1 MKSITR
7 SLLESLNES
16 ISGNTIKEYAMNY
29 LDGYIDNDVTDTEI
43 DMSVAFSFDFNEEP
57 DADFKAY
64 SDFMNLIAERTKV
77 VEVQKSSYGDTLV
90 CDFSSVFKPYNEQL
104 KEFFNMDNSEFSEDE
119 AYYEAVANLEA
130 LISGNAGDSTYRE
143 LIDILNSK
151 PMNEAS
157 NLESIIDEAARYL
170 FNEGDKD
177 YLPDYEEFNDY
188 TMDIS
193 KDLFDKAKE
202 RALEA
207 LTNLAEHQYYDHDGG
222 YGTVLELND
231 NHTIWE
237 LNNESKSYE
246 EWASIVNSKQA
257 QFKADT
263 GVDLL
268 LLGRMGRHA
277 CVEPTYDNCIN
288 FTYLQ
293 ETQEKLEQEAI
304 DEFNAEEMNESLSHN
319 SGRKYVSK
327 NVYVMN
333 YKGTYIVLYHG
344 HNEKEFD
351 NETDAF
357 SYAKKLAKEKNEKL
371 KESADLTAE
380 VTYHDEDGTRD
391 YTAGKLS
398 DGRYFLIGQQEQI
411 VVSDKDLPSLAK
423 KDMDDFSYDED
434 GDKEFIEALE
444 NGTTLD
450 KNSNLAKII
459 IKASRKYLNDGCYLL
474 SESTNIDVNNLTKE
488 QLWKL
493 RQEIVLGSLY
503 THDYDNSFGIDPSAV
518 CNFFDSFIE
527 DAQVDDYGRPNNR
540 EIKEYDN
547 AEDLYNYYRSCENP
561 FGEVEN
567 INESTEFDINEID
580 VNEPN
585 SMETIR
591 KYVSVPEVNKGSSIL
606 FDSFRDGYDEYD
618 LRVYP
623 GFADRDGVRA
633 ILEPYKLDKDGRY
646 IPTDDSLIELD
657 DFRLDMTDEEV
668 RSLVNNKLGLEE
680 KHINE
685 STELDINDIEIGDS
699 NNMETIRKYV
709 SAQEQHKGT
718 SIRFDTF
725 KAGPY
730 EYDLRIYV
738 GGLTTKDEVR
748 AALIP
753 YKLDEEGRVIRVDK
767 DTIKLDDFR
776 LDMTDEEVRSL
787 VSDKLGLKESLSE
800 IDNDQD
806 LDADQVQADVDY
818 WTDVD
823 EANTEDVTGMEPVGV
838 YSVSNSMAIYVYQIE
853 YDIEDRVLA
862 GDSSDETKARWRD
875 IIYGDGEAY
884 FWYGDI
890 KVPFNEVM
898 RTDI

>member
-77 VEVQKSSYGDTLV
+77 IEVQKSSYGDTLV

-104 KEFFNMDNSEFSEDE
+104 KEFFDMDNSEFGEDE

-170 FNEGDKD
+170 FDEGDKD

-207 LTNLAEHQYYDHDGG
+207 LTNLAEHQYYDSDGG

-237 LNNESKSYE
+237 LNNENKSYE

-304 DEFNAEEMNESLSHN
+304 DEFNAEEMNESLSPN

-411 VVSDKDLPSLAK
+411 IVSDKDLPSLAK
-423 KDMDDFSYDED
+423 KDMDDFRYDED

-450 KNSNLAKII
+450 KNSDLAKVII
-459 IKASRKYLNDGCYLL
+459 NASRKYLDDGCYLL

-540 EIKEYDN
+540 KTEEYDN

-567 INESTEFDINEID
+567 INESTEFDINDID
-580 VNEPN
+580 
-585 SMETIR
+585 
-591 KYVSVPEVNKGSSIL
+591 
-606 FDSFRDGYDEYD
+606 
-618 LRVYP
+618 
-623 GFADRDGVRA
+623 
-633 ILEPYKLDKDGRY
+633 
-646 IPTDDSLIELD
+646 
-657 DFRLDMTDEEV
+657 
-668 RSLVNNKLGLEE
+668 
-680 KHINE
+680 
-685 STELDINDIEIGDS
+685 IGDS

-730 EYDLRIYV
+730 EYDLRVYV

-767 DTIKLDDFR
+767 DIIELDDFR

-890 KVPFNEVM
+890 KVPFNELM

>member
-7 SLLESLNES
+7 NLLESLNES

-57 DADFKAY
+57 EADFKAY

-77 VEVQKSSYGDTLV
+77 VEAQKSSYGDTLV

-104 KEFFNMDNSEFSEDE
+104 KEFFDMDNSEFGEDE

-170 FNEGDKD
+170 FDEGDKD

-222 YGTVLELND
+222 HGTVLELND

-237 LNNESKSYE
+237 LNNENKSYE

-277 CVEPTYDNCIN
+277 CVEPTYDNCMN

-293 ETQEKLEQEAI
+293 ETQEKLEKEAI
-304 DEFNAEEMNESLSHN
+304 DEFNAEEMN
-319 SGRKYVSK
+319 
-327 NVYVMN
+327 
-333 YKGTYIVLYHG
+333 
-344 HNEKEFD
+344 
-351 NETDAF
+351 
-357 SYAKKLAKEKNEKL
+357 
-371 KESADLTAE
+371 ESADLTAE

-423 KDMDDFSYDED
+423 KDIDDFSYDED
-434 GDKEFIEALE
+434 GDKDFIEALE

-450 KNSNLAKII
+450 KNSDLAKVII
-459 IKASRKYLNDGCYLL
+459 NASRKYLDDGCYLL
-474 SESTNIDVNNLTKE
+474 SESANIDVNNLTKE

-518 CNFFDSFIE
+518 YNFFDSFIE
-527 DAQVDDYGRPNNR
+527 DSQVDDYGRPNNR
-540 EIKEYDN
+540 KTEEYDN

-567 INESTEFDINEID
+567 INESEDVKRDLAIEPGSDEETALDSLYDRKIKNYICSYCRKSIKNINDFDKKFYKDYGTE
-580 VNEPN
+580 
-585 SMETIR
+585 
-591 KYVSVPEVNKGSSIL
+591 YVCPYCG
-606 FDSFRDGYDEYD
+606 
-618 LRVYP
+618 
-623 GFADRDGVRA
+623 
-633 ILEPYKLDKDGRY
+633 EPYSFKDLKNIARY
-646 IPTDDSLIELD
+646 
-657 DFRLDMTDEEV
+657 EEV
-668 RSLVNNKLGLEE
+668 QD
-680 KHINE
+680 E
-685 STELDINDIEIGDS
+685 S
-699 NNMETIRKYV
+699 K
-709 SAQEQHKGT
+709 
-718 SIRFDTF
+718 
-725 KAGPY
+725 
-730 EYDLRIYV
+730 
-738 GGLTTKDEVR
+738 
-748 AALIP
+748 
-753 YKLDEEGRVIRVDK
+753 
-767 DTIKLDDFR
+767 
-776 LDMTDEEVRSL
+776 
-787 VSDKLGLKESLSE
+787 
-800 IDNDQD
+800 
-806 LDADQVQADVDY
+806 
-818 WTDVD
+818 
-823 EANTEDVTGMEPVGV
+823 
-838 YSVSNSMAIYVYQIE
+838 
-853 YDIEDRVLA
+853 
-862 GDSSDETKARWRD
+862 
-875 IIYGDGEAY
+875 
-884 FWYGDI
+884 
-890 KVPFNEVM
+890 
-898 RTDI
+898 

>member
-43 DMSVAFSFDFNEEP
+43 DMLVAFSFDFNEEH

-104 KEFFNMDNSEFSEDE
+104 KEFFDMDNSEFGEDE

-170 FNEGDKD
+170 FDEGDKD

-207 LTNLAEHQYYDHDGG
+207 LTNLAEHQYYDSDGG

-304 DEFNAEEMNESLSHN
+304 DEFNAEEMNESLSPN

-411 VVSDKDLPSLAK
+411 IVSDKDLPSLAK

-434 GDKEFIEALE
+434 GDKDFIEALE

-450 KNSNLAKII
+450 KNSDLAKVII
-459 IKASRKYLNDGCYLL
+459 NASRKYLDDGCYLL

-540 EIKEYDN
+540 KTEEYDN

-567 INESTEFDINEID
+567 INESTE
-580 VNEPN
+580 
-585 SMETIR
+585 
-591 KYVSVPEVNKGSSIL
+591 
-606 FDSFRDGYDEYD
+606 
-618 LRVYP
+618 
-623 GFADRDGVRA
+623 
-633 ILEPYKLDKDGRY
+633 
-646 IPTDDSLIELD
+646 
-657 DFRLDMTDEEV
+657 
-668 RSLVNNKLGLEE
+668 
-680 KHINE
+680 
-685 STELDINDIEIGDS
+685 LDINDNDIDES
-699 NNMETIRKYV
+699 NSMETIRKYV

-730 EYDLRIYV
+730 EYDLRVYV

-767 DTIKLDDFR
+767 DIIKLDDFR

-890 KVPFNEVM
+890 KVPFNELM

>member
-7 SLLESLNES
+7 NLLESLNES

-57 DADFKAY
+57 DADFKSY

-77 VEVQKSSYGDTLV
+77 AEVQKSSYGDTLV

-104 KEFFNMDNSEFSEDE
+104 KEFFDMDNSEFGEDE

-170 FNEGDKD
+170 FDEGDKD

-222 YGTVLELND
+222 HGTVLELND

-237 LNNESKSYE
+237 LNNENKSYE

-277 CVEPTYDNCIN
+277 CVEPTYDNCMN

-304 DEFNAEEMNESLSHN
+304 DEFNAEEMNESLSPN
-319 SGRKYVSK
+319 SGRKYISK

-357 SYAKKLAKEKNEKL
+357 SYAKKLAKEKNEEL

-434 GDKEFIEALE
+434 GDKEFIKALE

-450 KNSNLAKII
+450 KNSDLAKVII
-459 IKASRKYLNDGCYLL
+459 NASRKYLDDGCYLL

-518 CNFFDSFIE
+518 SNFFDSFIE
-527 DAQVDDYGRPNNR
+527 DAQIDDYGKPNNR
-540 EIKEYDN
+540 KTEEYDN

-561 FGEVEN
+561 FGEVDN
-567 INESTEFDINEID
+567 
-580 VNEPN
+580 
-585 SMETIR
+585 M
-591 KYVSVPEVNKGSSIL
+591 
-606 FDSFRDGYDEYD
+606 
-618 LRVYP
+618 
-623 GFADRDGVRA
+623 
-633 ILEPYKLDKDGRY
+633 
-646 IPTDDSLIELD
+646 
-657 DFRLDMTDEEV
+657 
-668 RSLVNNKLGLEE
+668 
-680 KHINE
+680 NE
-685 STELDINDIEIGDS
+685 STELNINDIDTDEPNS
-699 NNMETIRKYV
+699 METIRKYV

-725 KAGPY
+725 KADSY

-767 DTIKLDDFR
+767 DIIKLDNFR

-787 VSDKLGLKESLSE
+787 ASDKLGLK
-800 IDNDQD
+800 
-806 LDADQVQADVDY
+806 
-818 WTDVD
+818 
-823 EANTEDVTGMEPVGV
+823 
-838 YSVSNSMAIYVYQIE
+838 
-853 YDIEDRVLA
+853 DIAKYE
-862 GDSSDETKARWRD
+862 E
-875 IIYGDGEAY
+875 
-884 FWYGDI
+884 
-890 KVPFNEVM
+890 
-898 RTDI
+898 

>member
-7 SLLESLNES
+7 NLLESLNES

-43 DMSVAFSFDFNEEP
+43 DMLVAFSFDFNEEP

-77 VEVQKSSYGDTLV
+77 VEVQNSSYGDTLV

-104 KEFFNMDNSEFSEDE
+104 KEFFDMDNSEFGEDE

-170 FNEGDKD
+170 FDEGDKD

-222 YGTVLELND
+222 HGTVLELND

-237 LNNESKSYE
+237 LNNENKSYE

-304 DEFNAEEMNESLSHN
+304 DEFNAEEMNESLSPN

-411 VVSDKDLPSLAK
+411 IVSDKDLPSLAK

-450 KNSNLAKII
+450 KNSDLAKVII
-459 IKASRKYLNDGCYLL
+459 NASRKYLDDGCYLL

-503 THDYDNSFGIDPSAV
+503 THDYDNSFSIDPSAV

-567 INESTEFDINEID
+567 INES
-580 VNEPN
+580 
-585 SMETIR
+585 
-591 KYVSVPEVNKGSSIL
+591 
-606 FDSFRDGYDEYD
+606 
-618 LRVYP
+618 
-623 GFADRDGVRA
+623 A
-633 ILEPYKLDKDGRY
+633 
-646 IPTDDSLIELD
+646 EL
-657 DFRLDMTDEEV
+657 
-668 RSLVNNKLGLEE
+668 N
-680 KHINE
+680 
-685 STELDINDIEIGDS
+685 INDIEIGDS

-767 DTIKLDDFR
+767 DIIKLDNFR

-787 VSDKLGLKESLSE
+787 VNNKLGLKESLSE

-838 YSVSNSMAIYVYQIE
+838 YTISNNSAIYVYQIE

-890 KVPFNEVM
+890 KVPFNELM

>member
-7 SLLESLNES
+7 NLLESLNES

-43 DMSVAFSFDFNEEP
+43 DMLVAFSFDFNEEP

-77 VEVQKSSYGDTLV
+77 VEVQNSSYGDTLV

-104 KEFFNMDNSEFSEDE
+104 KEFFDMDNSEFGEDE

-170 FNEGDKD
+170 FDEGDKD

-207 LTNLAEHQYYDHDGG
+207 LTNLAEHQYYDSDGG

-237 LNNESKSYE
+237 LNNENKSYE

-304 DEFNAEEMNESLSHN
+304 DEFNAEEMNESLSPN

-411 VVSDKDLPSLAK
+411 IVSDKDLPSLAK

-450 KNSNLAKII
+450 KNSDLAKVII
-459 IKASRKYLNDGCYLL
+459 NASRKYLDDGCYLL

-503 THDYDNSFGIDPSAV
+503 THDYDNSFSIDPSAV

-567 INESTEFDINEID
+567 INES
-580 VNEPN
+580 
-585 SMETIR
+585 
-591 KYVSVPEVNKGSSIL
+591 
-606 FDSFRDGYDEYD
+606 
-618 LRVYP
+618 
-623 GFADRDGVRA
+623 A
-633 ILEPYKLDKDGRY
+633 
-646 IPTDDSLIELD
+646 EL
-657 DFRLDMTDEEV
+657 
-668 RSLVNNKLGLEE
+668 N
-680 KHINE
+680 
-685 STELDINDIEIGDS
+685 INDIEIGDS

-767 DTIKLDDFR
+767 DIIELDDFR

-823 EANTEDVTGMEPVGV
+823 EANTEDVTSMEPIGV
-838 YSVSNSMAIYVYQIE
+838 YTVSNNSAIYVYQIE

-890 KVPFNEVM
+890 KVPFNELM

>member
-7 SLLESLNES
+7 NLLESLNES

-57 DADFKAY
+57 EADFKAY

-77 VEVQKSSYGDTLV
+77 VEAQKSSYGDTLV

-104 KEFFNMDNSEFSEDE
+104 KEFFDMDNSEFGEDE

-170 FNEGDKD
+170 FDEGDKD

-222 YGTVLELND
+222 HGTVLELND

-237 LNNESKSYE
+237 LNNEYKSYE

-277 CVEPTYDNCIN
+277 CVEPTYDNCMN

-293 ETQEKLEQEAI
+293 ETQEKLEKEAI
-304 DEFNAEEMNESLSHN
+304 DEFNAEEMN
-319 SGRKYVSK
+319 
-327 NVYVMN
+327 
-333 YKGTYIVLYHG
+333 
-344 HNEKEFD
+344 
-351 NETDAF
+351 
-357 SYAKKLAKEKNEKL
+357 
-371 KESADLTAE
+371 ESADLTAE

-423 KDMDDFSYDED
+423 KDIDDFSYDED
-434 GDKEFIEALE
+434 GDKDFIEALE

-450 KNSNLAKII
+450 KNSDLAKVII
-459 IKASRKYLNDGCYLL
+459 NASRKYLDDGCYLL
-474 SESTNIDVNNLTKE
+474 SESANIDVNNLTKE

-518 CNFFDSFIE
+518 YNFFDSFIE
-527 DAQVDDYGRPNNR
+527 DSQVDDYGRPNNR
-540 EIKEYDN
+540 KTEEYDN
-547 AEDLYNYYRSCENP
+547 AEDLYNYYCSCENP
-561 FGEVEN
+561 FGEVDSM
-567 INESTEFDINEID
+567 NED
-580 VNEPN
+580 
-585 SMETIR
+585 
-591 KYVSVPEVNKGSSIL
+591 
-606 FDSFRDGYDEYD
+606 
-618 LRVYP
+618 
-623 GFADRDGVRA
+623 
-633 ILEPYKLDKDGRY
+633 
-646 IPTDDSLIELD
+646 
-657 DFRLDMTDEEV
+657 
-668 RSLVNNKLGLEE
+668 
-680 KHINE
+680 
-685 STELDINDIEIGDS
+685 
-699 NNMETIRKYV
+699 
-709 SAQEQHKGT
+709 
-718 SIRFDTF
+718 
-725 KAGPY
+725 
-730 EYDLRIYV
+730 
-738 GGLTTKDEVR
+738 
-748 AALIP
+748 AA
-753 YKLDEEGRVIRVDK
+753 
-767 DTIKLDDFR
+767 
-776 LDMTDEEVRSL
+776 
-787 VSDKLGLKESLSE
+787 

-806 LDADQVQADVDY
+806 LDADRVQADVDY
-818 WTDVD
+818 LADVD
-823 EANTEDVTGMEPVGV
+823 EADIEDVTGAEPIGV
-838 YSVSNSMAIYVYQIE
+838 YTISNNSAIYVYQIE
-853 YDIEDRVLA
+853 YDIEDKVLA
-862 GDSSDETKARWRD
+862 GDSSDETKAIWRD

-890 KVPFNEVM
+890 KVPFNDVV

>member
-7 SLLESLNES
+7 NLLESLNES

-77 VEVQKSSYGDTLV
+77 IEVQKSNYGDTLV

-104 KEFFNMDNSEFSEDE
+104 KEFFDMDNSEFGEDE

-170 FNEGDKD
+170 FDEGDKD

-222 YGTVLELND
+222 HGTVLELND

-237 LNNESKSYE
+237 LNNENKSYE
-246 EWASIVNSKQA
+246 EWASIVQSKQA
-257 QFKADT
+257 QFEADT
-263 GVDLL
+263 GVELM

-277 CVEPTYDNCIN
+277 CVEPTYDNCMN

-293 ETQEKLEQEAI
+293 ETQEKLEKEAI
-304 DEFNAEEMNESLSHN
+304 DEFNAEEMSESLSPN
-319 SGRKYVSK
+319 SGRKYISK

-351 NETDAF
+351 NEVDAF
-357 SYAKKLAKEKNEKL
+357 SYAKKLAKEKNEEL

-450 KNSNLAKII
+450 KNSDLAKVII
-459 IKASRKYLNDGCYLL
+459 NASRKYLDDGCYLL
-474 SESTNIDVNNLTKE
+474 SESANIDVNNLTKE

-518 CNFFDSFIE
+518 SNFFDSFIE

-540 EIKEYDN
+540 KTEEYDN

-567 INESTEFDINEID
+567 INESTEI
-580 VNEPN
+580 
-585 SMETIR
+585 S
-591 KYVSVPEVNKGSSIL
+591 
-606 FDSFRDGYDEYD
+606 
-618 LRVYP
+618 
-623 GFADRDGVRA
+623 
-633 ILEPYKLDKDGRY
+633 
-646 IPTDDSLIELD
+646 
-657 DFRLDMTDEEV
+657 
-668 RSLVNNKLGLEE
+668 
-680 KHINE
+680 
-685 STELDINDIEIGDS
+685 DS
-699 NNMETIRKYV
+699 NSMETIRKYV

-725 KAGPY
+725 KAGHY

-767 DTIKLDDFR
+767 DIIKLDNFR

-787 VSDKLGLKESLSE
+787 VSDKLGLKEKS
-800 IDNDQD
+800 ID
-806 LDADQVQADVDY
+806 
-818 WTDVD
+818 
-823 EANTEDVTGMEPVGV
+823 ESEDVKRDLAIEPG
-838 YSVSNSMAIYVYQIE
+838 
-853 YDIEDRVLA
+853 
-862 GDSSDETKARWRD
+862 SDEEAVLDSLYDRKIKNYICSYCRKSIKNINDFDKKFYKGYGTEYVCPYCGEPYSFKDLKNIAR
-875 IIYGDGEAY
+875 YE
-884 FWYGDI
+884 
-890 KVPFNEVM
+890 EV
-898 RTDI
+898 

>member
-7 SLLESLNES
+7 NLLESLNES

-43 DMSVAFSFDFNEEP
+43 DMLVAFSFDFNEEP

-104 KEFFNMDNSEFSEDE
+104 KEFFNMDNSEFGEDE

-170 FNEGDKD
+170 FDEGDKD

-222 YGTVLELND
+222 HGTVLELND

-237 LNNESKSYE
+237 LTNENKSYE

-304 DEFNAEEMNESLSHN
+304 DEFNAEEMNESLSPN

-351 NETDAF
+351 NEADAF

-371 KESADLTAE
+371 KESADITAE

-567 INESTEFDINEID
+567 INESTELN
-580 VNEPN
+580 
-585 SMETIR
+585 
-591 KYVSVPEVNKGSSIL
+591 
-606 FDSFRDGYDEYD
+606 
-618 LRVYP
+618 
-623 GFADRDGVRA
+623 
-633 ILEPYKLDKDGRY
+633 
-646 IPTDDSLIELD
+646 
-657 DFRLDMTDEEV
+657 
-668 RSLVNNKLGLEE
+668 
-680 KHINE
+680 
-685 STELDINDIEIGDS
+685 INDIDIGDS

-767 DTIKLDDFR
+767 DIIKLDDFR

-823 EANTEDVTGMEPVGV
+823 EANTEDVTGMEPIGV
-838 YSVSNSMAIYVYQIE
+838 YTVSNNMTIQIYQIE
-853 YDIEDRVLA
+853 YDIEDKVLA

>member
-7 SLLESLNES
+7 NLLESLNES

-43 DMSVAFSFDFNEEP
+43 DMLVAFSFDFNEEP

-77 VEVQKSSYGDTLV
+77 VEVQNSSYGDTLV

-104 KEFFNMDNSEFSEDE
+104 KEFFDMDNSEFGEDE

-170 FNEGDKD
+170 FDEGDKD

-222 YGTVLELND
+222 HGTVLELND

-237 LNNESKSYE
+237 LTNENKSYE

-304 DEFNAEEMNESLSHN
+304 DEFNAEEMNESLSPN

-411 VVSDKDLPSLAK
+411 IVSDKDLPSLAK

-567 INESTEFDINEID
+567 INESTELN
-580 VNEPN
+580 
-585 SMETIR
+585 
-591 KYVSVPEVNKGSSIL
+591 
-606 FDSFRDGYDEYD
+606 
-618 LRVYP
+618 
-623 GFADRDGVRA
+623 
-633 ILEPYKLDKDGRY
+633 
-646 IPTDDSLIELD
+646 
-657 DFRLDMTDEEV
+657 
-668 RSLVNNKLGLEE
+668 
-680 KHINE
+680 
-685 STELDINDIEIGDS
+685 INDTEIGDS

-823 EANTEDVTGMEPVGV
+823 EANTEDVTGMEPIGV
-838 YSVSNSMAIYVYQIE
+838 YTVSNNSAIYVYQIE

>member
-7 SLLESLNES
+7 NLLESLNES

-43 DMSVAFSFDFNEEP
+43 DMLVAFSFDFNEEP

-77 VEVQKSSYGDTLV
+77 VEVQNSSYGDTLV

-104 KEFFNMDNSEFSEDE
+104 KEFFDMDNSEFGEDE

-170 FNEGDKD
+170 FDEGDKD

-207 LTNLAEHQYYDHDGG
+207 LTNLAEHQYYDSDGG

-237 LNNESKSYE
+237 LNNENKSYE

-304 DEFNAEEMNESLSHN
+304 DEFNAEEMNESLSPN

-411 VVSDKDLPSLAK
+411 IVSDKDLPSLAK

-450 KNSNLAKII
+450 KNSDLAKII

-567 INESTEFDINEID
+567 INESTEF
-580 VNEPN
+580 
-585 SMETIR
+585 
-591 KYVSVPEVNKGSSIL
+591 
-606 FDSFRDGYDEYD
+606 
-618 LRVYP
+618 
-623 GFADRDGVRA
+623 
-633 ILEPYKLDKDGRY
+633 
-646 IPTDDSLIELD
+646 
-657 DFRLDMTDEEV
+657 
-668 RSLVNNKLGLEE
+668 
-680 KHINE
+680 
-685 STELDINDIEIGDS
+685 DINDIEIGDS

-853 YDIEDRVLA
+853 YDIEDRVLV

-890 KVPFNEVM
+890 KVPFNELM

>member
-7 SLLESLNES
+7 NLLESLNES

-57 DADFKAY
+57 EADFKAY

-77 VEVQKSSYGDTLV
+77 VEAQKSSYGDTLV

-104 KEFFNMDNSEFSEDE
+104 KEFFDMDNSEFGEDE

-170 FNEGDKD
+170 FDEGDKD

-222 YGTVLELND
+222 HGTVLELND

-237 LNNESKSYE
+237 LTNENKSDE
-246 EWASIVNSKQA
+246 EWASIVQSKQA

-277 CVEPTYDNCIN
+277 CVEPTYDNCMN

-293 ETQEKLEQEAI
+293 ETQEKLEKEAI
-304 DEFNAEEMNESLSHN
+304 DEFNAEEMN
-319 SGRKYVSK
+319 
-327 NVYVMN
+327 
-333 YKGTYIVLYHG
+333 
-344 HNEKEFD
+344 
-351 NETDAF
+351 
-357 SYAKKLAKEKNEKL
+357 
-371 KESADLTAE
+371 ESADLTAE

-423 KDMDDFSYDED
+423 KDIDDFSYDED
-434 GDKEFIEALE
+434 GDKDFIEALE

-450 KNSNLAKII
+450 KNSDLAKVII
-459 IKASRKYLNDGCYLL
+459 NASRKYLDDGCYLL
-474 SESTNIDVNNLTKE
+474 SESANIDVNNLTKE

-518 CNFFDSFIE
+518 YNFFDSFIE
-527 DAQVDDYGRPNNR
+527 DSQVDDYGRPNNR
-540 EIKEYDN
+540 KTEEYDN

-561 FGEVEN
+561 FGEVDSM
-567 INESTEFDINEID
+567 NED
-580 VNEPN
+580 
-585 SMETIR
+585 
-591 KYVSVPEVNKGSSIL
+591 
-606 FDSFRDGYDEYD
+606 
-618 LRVYP
+618 
-623 GFADRDGVRA
+623 
-633 ILEPYKLDKDGRY
+633 
-646 IPTDDSLIELD
+646 
-657 DFRLDMTDEEV
+657 
-668 RSLVNNKLGLEE
+668 
-680 KHINE
+680 
-685 STELDINDIEIGDS
+685 
-699 NNMETIRKYV
+699 
-709 SAQEQHKGT
+709 
-718 SIRFDTF
+718 
-725 KAGPY
+725 
-730 EYDLRIYV
+730 
-738 GGLTTKDEVR
+738 
-748 AALIP
+748 AA
-753 YKLDEEGRVIRVDK
+753 
-767 DTIKLDDFR
+767 
-776 LDMTDEEVRSL
+776 
-787 VSDKLGLKESLSE
+787 

-806 LDADQVQADVDY
+806 LDADRVQADVDY
-818 WTDVD
+818 LADVD
-823 EANTEDVTGMEPVGV
+823 EADIEDVTGAEPIGV
-838 YSVSNSMAIYVYQIE
+838 YTISNNSAIYVYQIE
-853 YDIEDRVLA
+853 YDIEDKVLA
-862 GDSSDETKARWRD
+862 GDSSDETKAIWRD

-890 KVPFNEVM
+890 KVPFNDVV

>member
-43 DMSVAFSFDFNEEP
+43 DMLVAFSFDFNEEP

-104 KEFFNMDNSEFSEDE
+104 KEFFDMDNSEFGEDE

-207 LTNLAEHQYYDHDGG
+207 LTNLAEHQYYDSDGG

-268 LLGRMGRHA
+268 LLGRMCRHA

-304 DEFNAEEMNESLSHN
+304 DEFNAEEMNESLSPN

-423 KDMDDFSYDED
+423 KDMDDFRYDED

-450 KNSNLAKII
+450 KNSDLAKVII
-459 IKASRKYLNDGCYLL
+459 NASRKYLDDGCYLL

-633 ILEPYKLDKDGRY
+633 VLEPYKLDKDGRY
-646 IPTDDSLIELD
+646 IPIDESLIELD

-668 RSLVNNKLGLEE
+668 RSLVYNKLGLKE
-680 KHINE
+680 KSINE
-685 STELDINDIEIGDS
+685 STELNINDIEIGDS

-767 DTIKLDDFR
+767 DTIELDDFR

-787 VSDKLGLKESLSE
+787 ASDKLGLKESLSE
-800 IDNDQD
+800 IDNDKD
-806 LDADQVQADVDY
+806 LNADQVQADVDY

-823 EANTEDVTGMEPVGV
+823 EANTEDVTGMEPIGV
-838 YSVSNSMAIYVYQIE
+838 YSVSNSIAIYVYQIE

-862 GDSSDETKARWRD
+862 GDSSDETKAKWRD

-890 KVPFNEVM
+890 KVPFDEVM

>member
-77 VEVQKSSYGDTLV
+77 IEVQKSSYGDTLV

-104 KEFFNMDNSEFSEDE
+104 KEFFNMDNSEFGEDE

-170 FNEGDKD
+170 FDEGDKD

-207 LTNLAEHQYYDHDGG
+207 LTNLAEHQYYDSDGG

-237 LNNESKSYE
+237 LNNENKSYE

-304 DEFNAEEMNESLSHN
+304 DEFNAEEMNESLSPN

-411 VVSDKDLPSLAK
+411 IVSDKDLPSLAK
-423 KDMDDFSYDED
+423 KDMDDFRYDED

-450 KNSNLAKII
+450 KNSDLAKVII
-459 IKASRKYLNDGCYLL
+459 NASRKYLDDGCYLL

-567 INESTEFDINEID
+567 INESTEFDINDID
-580 VNEPN
+580 
-585 SMETIR
+585 
-591 KYVSVPEVNKGSSIL
+591 
-606 FDSFRDGYDEYD
+606 
-618 LRVYP
+618 
-623 GFADRDGVRA
+623 
-633 ILEPYKLDKDGRY
+633 
-646 IPTDDSLIELD
+646 
-657 DFRLDMTDEEV
+657 
-668 RSLVNNKLGLEE
+668 
-680 KHINE
+680 
-685 STELDINDIEIGDS
+685 IGDS

-725 KAGPY
+725 KAGSY

-767 DTIKLDDFR
+767 DIIELDDFR

-890 KVPFNEVM
+890 KVPFNELM

>member
-7 SLLESLNES
+7 NLLESLNES

-43 DMSVAFSFDFNEEP
+43 DMLVAFSFDFNEEP

-77 VEVQKSSYGDTLV
+77 VEVQNSSYGDTLV

-104 KEFFNMDNSEFSEDE
+104 KEFFDMDNSEFGEDE

-170 FNEGDKD
+170 FDEGDRD

-222 YGTVLELND
+222 HGTVLELND

-237 LNNESKSYE
+237 LNNENKSYE

-304 DEFNAEEMNESLSHN
+304 DEFNAEEMNESLSPN

-411 VVSDKDLPSLAK
+411 IVSDKDLPSLAK

-450 KNSNLAKII
+450 KNSDLAKVII
-459 IKASRKYLNDGCYLL
+459 NASRKYLDDGCYLL

-503 THDYDNSFGIDPSAV
+503 IHDYDNSFGIDPSAV

-540 EIKEYDN
+540 KTEEYDN

-580 VNEPN
+580 
-585 SMETIR
+585 
-591 KYVSVPEVNKGSSIL
+591 
-606 FDSFRDGYDEYD
+606 
-618 LRVYP
+618 
-623 GFADRDGVRA
+623 
-633 ILEPYKLDKDGRY
+633 
-646 IPTDDSLIELD
+646 
-657 DFRLDMTDEEV
+657 
-668 RSLVNNKLGLEE
+668 
-680 KHINE
+680 
-685 STELDINDIEIGDS
+685 IGDS

-725 KAGPY
+725 KASPY

-753 YKLDEEGRVIRVDK
+753 YKLDKEGRVIRVNK

-776 LDMTDEEVRSL
+776 LDMSDEEVRSL
-787 VSDKLGLKESLSE
+787 VNNKLGLKEKPINEDATVDKESKSFFGHTIEDDLEEYGGPVGFDRFYQRAIDFGVEDEAFETYGSRSQSNVE
-800 IDNDQD
+800 KVIKKYYKEYKEAFKNNLKESKPLLDNDPD

-853 YDIEDRVLA
+853 YDIEDRVLV
-862 GDSSDETKARWRD
+862 GDSSDETKAKWRD

>member
-43 DMSVAFSFDFNEEP
+43 DMLVAFSFDFNEEP

-104 KEFFNMDNSEFSEDE
+104 KEFFDMDNSEFGEDE

-170 FNEGDKD
+170 FDEGDKD

-207 LTNLAEHQYYDHDGG
+207 LTNLAEHQYYDSDGG

-304 DEFNAEEMNESLSHN
+304 DEFNAEEMNESLSPN

-567 INESTEFDINEID
+567 INESTELN
-580 VNEPN
+580 
-585 SMETIR
+585 
-591 KYVSVPEVNKGSSIL
+591 
-606 FDSFRDGYDEYD
+606 
-618 LRVYP
+618 
-623 GFADRDGVRA
+623 
-633 ILEPYKLDKDGRY
+633 
-646 IPTDDSLIELD
+646 
-657 DFRLDMTDEEV
+657 
-668 RSLVNNKLGLEE
+668 
-680 KHINE
+680 
-685 STELDINDIEIGDS
+685 INDIDIGDS

-767 DTIKLDDFR
+767 DIIKLDDFR
-776 LDMTDEEVRSL
+776 LGMTDEEVRSL

-823 EANTEDVTGMEPVGV
+823 EANTEDVTSMEPIGV
-838 YSVSNSMAIYVYQIE
+838 YSVSNSIAIYVYQIE

-890 KVPFNEVM
+890 KVPFNELM

>member
-7 SLLESLNES
+7 NLLESLNES

-57 DADFKAY
+57 EADFKAY

-77 VEVQKSSYGDTLV
+77 VEAQKSSYGDTLV

-104 KEFFNMDNSEFSEDE
+104 KEFFDMDNSEFGEDE

-170 FNEGDKD
+170 FDEGDKD

-222 YGTVLELND
+222 HGTVLELND

-237 LNNESKSYE
+237 LNNENKSYE

-277 CVEPTYDNCIN
+277 CVEPTYDNCMN

-293 ETQEKLEQEAI
+293 ETQEKLEKEAI
-304 DEFNAEEMNESLSHN
+304 DEFNAEEMN
-319 SGRKYVSK
+319 
-327 NVYVMN
+327 
-333 YKGTYIVLYHG
+333 
-344 HNEKEFD
+344 
-351 NETDAF
+351 
-357 SYAKKLAKEKNEKL
+357 
-371 KESADLTAE
+371 ESADLTAE

-423 KDMDDFSYDED
+423 KDIDDFSYDED
-434 GDKEFIEALE
+434 GDKDFIEALE

-450 KNSNLAKII
+450 KNSDLAKVII
-459 IKASRKYLNDGCYLL
+459 NASRKYLDDGCYLL
-474 SESTNIDVNNLTKE
+474 SESANIDVNNLTKE

-518 CNFFDSFIE
+518 YNFFDSFIE
-527 DAQVDDYGRPNNR
+527 DSQVDDYGRPNNR
-540 EIKEYDN
+540 KTEEYDN

-561 FGEVEN
+561 FGEVDSM
-567 INESTEFDINEID
+567 NED
-580 VNEPN
+580 
-585 SMETIR
+585 
-591 KYVSVPEVNKGSSIL
+591 
-606 FDSFRDGYDEYD
+606 
-618 LRVYP
+618 
-623 GFADRDGVRA
+623 
-633 ILEPYKLDKDGRY
+633 
-646 IPTDDSLIELD
+646 
-657 DFRLDMTDEEV
+657 
-668 RSLVNNKLGLEE
+668 
-680 KHINE
+680 
-685 STELDINDIEIGDS
+685 
-699 NNMETIRKYV
+699 
-709 SAQEQHKGT
+709 
-718 SIRFDTF
+718 
-725 KAGPY
+725 
-730 EYDLRIYV
+730 
-738 GGLTTKDEVR
+738 
-748 AALIP
+748 AA
-753 YKLDEEGRVIRVDK
+753 
-767 DTIKLDDFR
+767 
-776 LDMTDEEVRSL
+776 
-787 VSDKLGLKESLSE
+787 

-806 LDADQVQADVDY
+806 LDADRVQADVDY
-818 WTDVD
+818 LADVD
-823 EANTEDVTGMEPVGV
+823 EADIEDVTGAEPIGV
-838 YSVSNSMAIYVYQIE
+838 YTISNNSAIYVYQIE
-853 YDIEDRVLA
+853 YDIEDKVLA
-862 GDSSDETKARWRD
+862 GDSSDETKAIWRD

-890 KVPFNEVM
+890 KVPFNDVV

>member
-7 SLLESLNES
+7 NLLESLNES

-77 VEVQKSSYGDTLV
+77 VEVQESSYGDTLV

-104 KEFFNMDNSEFSEDE
+104 KEFFDMDNSEFGEDE

-170 FNEGDKD
+170 FDEGDKD

-207 LTNLAEHQYYDHDGG
+207 LTNLAEHQYYDSDGG

-257 QFKADT
+257 QFKADS

-304 DEFNAEEMNESLSHN
+304 DEFNAEEMNESLSPN

-503 THDYDNSFGIDPSAV
+503 IHDYDNSFGIDPSAV

-540 EIKEYDN
+540 KTEEYDN

-580 VNEPN
+580 
-585 SMETIR
+585 
-591 KYVSVPEVNKGSSIL
+591 
-606 FDSFRDGYDEYD
+606 
-618 LRVYP
+618 
-623 GFADRDGVRA
+623 
-633 ILEPYKLDKDGRY
+633 
-646 IPTDDSLIELD
+646 
-657 DFRLDMTDEEV
+657 
-668 RSLVNNKLGLEE
+668 
-680 KHINE
+680 
-685 STELDINDIEIGDS
+685 IGDS

-725 KAGPY
+725 KASPY

-753 YKLDEEGRVIRVDK
+753 YKLDKEGRVIRVNK

-787 VSDKLGLKESLSE
+787 VNNKLGLKEKPINEDATVDKESKSFFGHTIEDDLE
-800 IDNDQD
+800 EYGGPVGFDRFYQRAIDFGVEDEAFETYGSRSQSNVEKVIKKYYKEYSRDINLLIKD
-806 LDADQVQADVDY
+806 MKDDGLYKEDEEVDVDRLLF
-818 WTDVD
+818 
-823 EANTEDVTGMEPVGV
+823 
-838 YSVSNSMAIYVYQIE
+838 SMKLQ
-853 YDIEDRVLA
+853 LA
-862 GDSSDETKARWRD
+862 DAKFEVWKCVIPTL
-875 IIYGDGEAY
+875 
-884 FWYGDI
+884 FV
-890 KVPFNEVM
+890 VPFLIKTLM
-898 RTDI
+898 FM

>member
-43 DMSVAFSFDFNEEP
+43 DMLVAFSFDFNEEP

-104 KEFFNMDNSEFSEDE
+104 KEFFDMDNSEFSEDE

-170 FNEGDKD
+170 FDEGDKD

-237 LNNESKSYE
+237 LNNENKSYE

-304 DEFNAEEMNESLSHN
+304 DEFNAEEMNESLSPN

-411 VVSDKDLPSLAK
+411 LVSDKDLPSLAK
-423 KDMDDFSYDED
+423 KDMDDFRYDED

-450 KNSNLAKII
+450 KNSDLAKVII
-459 IKASRKYLNDGCYLL
+459 NASRKYLDDGCYLL

-567 INESTEFDINEID
+567 INESTELN
-580 VNEPN
+580 
-585 SMETIR
+585 
-591 KYVSVPEVNKGSSIL
+591 
-606 FDSFRDGYDEYD
+606 
-618 LRVYP
+618 
-623 GFADRDGVRA
+623 
-633 ILEPYKLDKDGRY
+633 
-646 IPTDDSLIELD
+646 
-657 DFRLDMTDEEV
+657 
-668 RSLVNNKLGLEE
+668 
-680 KHINE
+680 
-685 STELDINDIEIGDS
+685 INDIDIGDS

-709 SAQEQHKGT
+709 SAQKQHKGT

-725 KAGPY
+725 KAGSY

-767 DTIKLDDFR
+767 DIIKLDDFR

-890 KVPFNEVM
+890 KVPFNELM

>member
-104 KEFFNMDNSEFSEDE
+104 KEFFDMDNSEFGEDE
-119 AYYEAVANLEA
+119 AYYEAVVNLEA
-130 LISGNAGDSTYRE
+130 LISGNAGESTYRE
-143 LIDILNSK
+143 LIDILNNK

-207 LTNLAEHQYYDHDGG
+207 LTNLAEHQYYDSDGG

-237 LNNESKSYE
+237 LNNENKSYE

-304 DEFNAEEMNESLSHN
+304 DEFNAEEMNESLSPN

-411 VVSDKDLPSLAK
+411 LVSDKDLPSLAK
-423 KDMDDFSYDED
+423 KDMDDFRYDED

-450 KNSNLAKII
+450 KNSDLAKVII
-459 IKASRKYLNDGCYLL
+459 NASRKYLDDGCYLL

-567 INESTEFDINEID
+567 INESTEFDINDID
-580 VNEPN
+580 
-585 SMETIR
+585 
-591 KYVSVPEVNKGSSIL
+591 
-606 FDSFRDGYDEYD
+606 
-618 LRVYP
+618 
-623 GFADRDGVRA
+623 
-633 ILEPYKLDKDGRY
+633 
-646 IPTDDSLIELD
+646 
-657 DFRLDMTDEEV
+657 
-668 RSLVNNKLGLEE
+668 
-680 KHINE
+680 
-685 STELDINDIEIGDS
+685 IGDS

-725 KAGPY
+725 KASPY

-753 YKLDEEGRVIRVDK
+753 YKLDKEGRVIRVNK

-787 VSDKLGLKESLSE
+787 VNNKLGLKEKPINEDATVDKESKSFFGHTIEDDLEEYGGPVGFDRFYQRAIDFGVEDEAFETYGNRSQSSVE
-800 IDNDQD
+800 KVVKKYYKEYKEAFKNNLKESKPLLDNDPD

-823 EANTEDVTGMEPVGV
+823 EANTEDVTGMRPIGV
-838 YSVSNSMAIYVYQIE
+838 YTVSNNSAIYVYQIE

-862 GDSSDETKARWRD
+862 GDSSDETKAKWRD

-890 KVPFNEVM
+890 KVPFNELM

>member
-104 KEFFNMDNSEFSEDE
+104 KEFFDMDNSEFGEDE

-207 LTNLAEHQYYDHDGG
+207 LTNLAEHQYYDSDGG

-304 DEFNAEEMNESLSHN
+304 DEFNAEEMNESLSPN

-411 VVSDKDLPSLAK
+411 IVSDKDLPSLAK

-459 IKASRKYLNDGCYLL
+459 IKASRKYLDDGCYLL
-474 SESTNIDVNNLTKE
+474 SESANIDVNNLTKE

-567 INESTEFDINEID
+567 INESTELN
-580 VNEPN
+580 
-585 SMETIR
+585 
-591 KYVSVPEVNKGSSIL
+591 
-606 FDSFRDGYDEYD
+606 
-618 LRVYP
+618 
-623 GFADRDGVRA
+623 
-633 ILEPYKLDKDGRY
+633 
-646 IPTDDSLIELD
+646 
-657 DFRLDMTDEEV
+657 
-668 RSLVNNKLGLEE
+668 
-680 KHINE
+680 
-685 STELDINDIEIGDS
+685 INDIDIDEHNS
-699 NNMETIRKYV
+699 METIRKYV

-767 DTIKLDDFR
+767 DIIKLDDFR

-884 FWYGDI
+884 FLYGDI
-890 KVPFNEVM
+890 KVPFNELM

>member
-43 DMSVAFSFDFNEEP
+43 DMLVAFSFDFNEEP

-77 VEVQKSSYGDTLV
+77 IEVQKSSYGDTLV

-104 KEFFNMDNSEFSEDE
+104 KEFFDMDNSEFGEDE

-170 FNEGDKD
+170 FDEGDKD

-207 LTNLAEHQYYDHDGG
+207 LTNLAEHQYYDSDGG

-237 LNNESKSYE
+237 LNNENKSYE

-304 DEFNAEEMNESLSHN
+304 DEFNAEEMNESLSPN

-411 VVSDKDLPSLAK
+411 LVSDKDLPSLAK
-423 KDMDDFSYDED
+423 KDMDDFRYDED

-450 KNSNLAKII
+450 KNSDLAKVII
-459 IKASRKYLNDGCYLL
+459 NASRKYLDDGCYLL

-540 EIKEYDN
+540 KTEEYDN

-567 INESTEFDINEID
+567 INESTEFDINDID
-580 VNEPN
+580 
-585 SMETIR
+585 
-591 KYVSVPEVNKGSSIL
+591 
-606 FDSFRDGYDEYD
+606 
-618 LRVYP
+618 
-623 GFADRDGVRA
+623 
-633 ILEPYKLDKDGRY
+633 
-646 IPTDDSLIELD
+646 
-657 DFRLDMTDEEV
+657 
-668 RSLVNNKLGLEE
+668 
-680 KHINE
+680 
-685 STELDINDIEIGDS
+685 IGDS

-725 KAGPY
+725 KAGSY

-787 VSDKLGLKESLSE
+787 VNNKLGLKESLSE

-890 KVPFNEVM
+890 KVPFNELM

>member
-43 DMSVAFSFDFNEEP
+43 DMLVAFSFDFNEEP

-104 KEFFNMDNSEFSEDE
+104 KEFFDMDNSEFGEDE

-207 LTNLAEHQYYDHDGG
+207 LTNLAEHQYYDSDGG

-304 DEFNAEEMNESLSHN
+304 DEFNAEEMNESLSPN

-450 KNSNLAKII
+450 KNSDLAKVII
-459 IKASRKYLNDGCYLL
+459 NASRKYLDDGCYLL

-567 INESTEFDINEID
+567 INEST
-580 VNEPN
+580 
-585 SMETIR
+585 
-591 KYVSVPEVNKGSSIL
+591 
-606 FDSFRDGYDEYD
+606 
-618 LRVYP
+618 
-623 GFADRDGVRA
+623 
-633 ILEPYKLDKDGRY
+633 KL
-646 IPTDDSLIELD
+646 
-657 DFRLDMTDEEV
+657 
-668 RSLVNNKLGLEE
+668 N
-680 KHINE
+680 
-685 STELDINDIEIGDS
+685 INDIDIGDS

-725 KAGPY
+725 KAGSY
-730 EYDLRIYV
+730 EYDLRVYV

-767 DTIKLDDFR
+767 DIIKLDDFR

-890 KVPFNEVM
+890 KVPFNELM
-898 RTDI
+898 RADI

>member
-104 KEFFNMDNSEFSEDE
+104 KEFFNMDNSEFGEDE

-170 FNEGDKD
+170 FDEGDKD

-207 LTNLAEHQYYDHDGG
+207 LTNLAEHQYYDSDGG

-237 LNNESKSYE
+237 LNNENKSYE

-304 DEFNAEEMNESLSHN
+304 DEFNAEEMNESLSPN

-411 VVSDKDLPSLAK
+411 IVSDKDLPSLAK
-423 KDMDDFSYDED
+423 KDMDDFRYDED

-450 KNSNLAKII
+450 KNSDLAKVII
-459 IKASRKYLNDGCYLL
+459 NASRKYLDDGCYLL

-567 INESTEFDINEID
+567 INESTEFDINDID
-580 VNEPN
+580 
-585 SMETIR
+585 
-591 KYVSVPEVNKGSSIL
+591 
-606 FDSFRDGYDEYD
+606 
-618 LRVYP
+618 
-623 GFADRDGVRA
+623 
-633 ILEPYKLDKDGRY
+633 
-646 IPTDDSLIELD
+646 
-657 DFRLDMTDEEV
+657 
-668 RSLVNNKLGLEE
+668 
-680 KHINE
+680 
-685 STELDINDIEIGDS
+685 IGDS

-725 KAGPY
+725 KAGSY

-767 DTIKLDDFR
+767 DIIELDDFR

-890 KVPFNEVM
+890 KVPFNELM

>member
-43 DMSVAFSFDFNEEP
+43 DMLVAFSFDFNEEP

-104 KEFFNMDNSEFSEDE
+104 KEFFDMDNSEFGEDE

-170 FNEGDKD
+170 FDEGDKD

-207 LTNLAEHQYYDHDGG
+207 LTNLAEHQYYDSDGG
-222 YGTVLELND
+222 HGTVLELND

-304 DEFNAEEMNESLSHN
+304 DEFNAEEMNESLSPN

-351 NETDAF
+351 NEADAF

-518 CNFFDSFIE
+518 SNFFDGFIE
-527 DAQVDDYGRPNNR
+527 DAQMDDYGRPNNR
-540 EIKEYDN
+540 KTEEYDN

-561 FGEVEN
+561 FGE
-567 INESTEFDINEID
+567 ID
-580 VNEPN
+580 N
-585 SMETIR
+585 
-591 KYVSVPEVNKGSSIL
+591 
-606 FDSFRDGYDEYD
+606 
-618 LRVYP
+618 
-623 GFADRDGVRA
+623 
-633 ILEPYKLDKDGRY
+633 
-646 IPTDDSLIELD
+646 
-657 DFRLDMTDEEV
+657 
-668 RSLVNNKLGLEE
+668 
-680 KHINE
+680 INE

-725 KAGPY
+725 KASPY

-753 YKLDEEGRVIRVDK
+753 YKLDKEGRVIRVNK

-787 VSDKLGLKESLSE
+787 VYNKLGLEEKPINEDATVDKESKSFFGHTIEDDLEEYGGPVGFDRFYQRAIDFGVEDEAFETYGNRSQSSVKKVVKKYYKE
-800 IDNDQD
+800 YKEAFKNNLKESKPLLDNDPD
-806 LDADQVQADVDY
+806 LDADQVQADIDY
-818 WTDVD
+818 WTEVD
-823 EANTEDVTGMEPVGV
+823 EANTEDVSGMRPIGV
-838 YSVSNSMAIYVYQIE
+838 YTVSNNSAIYVYQIE
-853 YDIEDRVLA
+853 YDIEDRVLV
-862 GDSSDETKARWRD
+862 GDSSDETKAKWRD

>member
-104 KEFFNMDNSEFSEDE
+104 KEFFNMDNSEFGEDE

-170 FNEGDKD
+170 FDEGDKD

-237 LNNESKSYE
+237 LNNENKSYE

-304 DEFNAEEMNESLSHN
+304 DEFNAEEMNESLSPN

-411 VVSDKDLPSLAK
+411 IVSDKDLPSLAK
-423 KDMDDFSYDED
+423 KDMDDFRYDED

-450 KNSNLAKII
+450 KNSDLAKVII
-459 IKASRKYLNDGCYLL
+459 NASRKYLDDGCYLL

-540 EIKEYDN
+540 KTEEYDN

-567 INESTEFDINEID
+567 INESTEFDINDID
-580 VNEPN
+580 
-585 SMETIR
+585 
-591 KYVSVPEVNKGSSIL
+591 
-606 FDSFRDGYDEYD
+606 
-618 LRVYP
+618 
-623 GFADRDGVRA
+623 
-633 ILEPYKLDKDGRY
+633 
-646 IPTDDSLIELD
+646 
-657 DFRLDMTDEEV
+657 
-668 RSLVNNKLGLEE
+668 
-680 KHINE
+680 
-685 STELDINDIEIGDS
+685 IGDS

-725 KAGPY
+725 KAGSY

-767 DTIKLDDFR
+767 DIIELDDFR

-890 KVPFNEVM
+890 KVPFNELM

>member
-43 DMSVAFSFDFNEEP
+43 DMLVAFSFDFNEEP

-104 KEFFNMDNSEFSEDE
+104 KEFFDMDNSEFGEDE

-170 FNEGDKD
+170 FDEGDKD

-207 LTNLAEHQYYDHDGG
+207 LTNLAEHQYYDSDGG

-237 LNNESKSYE
+237 LNNENKSYE

-304 DEFNAEEMNESLSHN
+304 DEFNAEEMNESLSPN

-423 KDMDDFSYDED
+423 KDMDDFRYDED

-450 KNSNLAKII
+450 KNSDLAKVII
-459 IKASRKYLNDGCYLL
+459 NASRKYLDDGCYLL

-567 INESTEFDINEID
+567 INEST
-580 VNEPN
+580 
-585 SMETIR
+585 
-591 KYVSVPEVNKGSSIL
+591 
-606 FDSFRDGYDEYD
+606 
-618 LRVYP
+618 
-623 GFADRDGVRA
+623 
-633 ILEPYKLDKDGRY
+633 KL
-646 IPTDDSLIELD
+646 
-657 DFRLDMTDEEV
+657 
-668 RSLVNNKLGLEE
+668 N
-680 KHINE
+680 
-685 STELDINDIEIGDS
+685 INDIDIGDS

-730 EYDLRIYV
+730 EYDLRVYV

-767 DTIKLDDFR
+767 DIIKLDDFR

-890 KVPFNEVM
+890 KVPFNELM

>member
-7 SLLESLNES
+7 NLLESLNES

-43 DMSVAFSFDFNEEP
+43 DMLVAFSFDFNEEP

-77 VEVQKSSYGDTLV
+77 VEVQNSSYGDTLV

-104 KEFFNMDNSEFSEDE
+104 KEFFDMDNSEFGEDE

-170 FNEGDKD
+170 FDEGDKD

-222 YGTVLELND
+222 HGTVLELND

-237 LNNESKSYE
+237 LNNENKSYE

-304 DEFNAEEMNESLSHN
+304 DEFNAEEMNESLSPN

-411 VVSDKDLPSLAK
+411 IVSDKDLPSLAK

-450 KNSNLAKII
+450 KNSDLAKVII
-459 IKASRKYLNDGCYLL
+459 NASRKYLDDGCYLL

-503 THDYDNSFGIDPSAV
+503 THDYDNSFSIDPSAV

-567 INESTEFDINEID
+567 INES
-580 VNEPN
+580 
-585 SMETIR
+585 
-591 KYVSVPEVNKGSSIL
+591 
-606 FDSFRDGYDEYD
+606 
-618 LRVYP
+618 
-623 GFADRDGVRA
+623 A
-633 ILEPYKLDKDGRY
+633 
-646 IPTDDSLIELD
+646 EL
-657 DFRLDMTDEEV
+657 
-668 RSLVNNKLGLEE
+668 N
-680 KHINE
+680 
-685 STELDINDIEIGDS
+685 INDIEIGDS

-730 EYDLRIYV
+730 EYDLRVYV

-753 YKLDEEGRVIRVDK
+753 YKLDEEGRVIRVDE
-767 DTIKLDDFR
+767 DIIELDDFR

-823 EANTEDVTGMEPVGV
+823 EANTEDVTSMEPIGV
-838 YSVSNSMAIYVYQIE
+838 YTVSNNSAIYVYQIE

-890 KVPFNEVM
+890 KIPFNELM

>member
-7 SLLESLNES
+7 NLLESLNES

-43 DMSVAFSFDFNEEP
+43 DMLVAFSFDFNEEP

-77 VEVQKSSYGDTLV
+77 VEVQESSYGDTLV

-104 KEFFNMDNSEFSEDE
+104 KEFFDMENSEFGEDE

-170 FNEGDKD
+170 FDEGDKD

-222 YGTVLELND
+222 HGTVLELND

-237 LNNESKSYE
+237 LTNENKSYE

-304 DEFNAEEMNESLSHN
+304 DEFNAEEMNESLSPN

-351 NETDAF
+351 NEADAF

-371 KESADLTAE
+371 KESADITAE

-450 KNSNLAKII
+450 KNSDLAKVII
-459 IKASRKYLNDGCYLL
+459 NASRKYLDDGCYLL

-567 INESTEFDINEID
+567 INESTELN
-580 VNEPN
+580 
-585 SMETIR
+585 
-591 KYVSVPEVNKGSSIL
+591 
-606 FDSFRDGYDEYD
+606 
-618 LRVYP
+618 
-623 GFADRDGVRA
+623 
-633 ILEPYKLDKDGRY
+633 
-646 IPTDDSLIELD
+646 
-657 DFRLDMTDEEV
+657 
-668 RSLVNNKLGLEE
+668 
-680 KHINE
+680 
-685 STELDINDIEIGDS
+685 INDIDIGDS

-767 DTIKLDDFR
+767 DIIKLDDFR

-823 EANTEDVTGMEPVGV
+823 EANTEDVTGMEPIGV
-838 YSVSNSMAIYVYQIE
+838 YTVSNNMTIQIYQIE
-853 YDIEDRVLA
+853 YDIEDKVLA

>member
-7 SLLESLNES
+7 NLLESLNES

-77 VEVQKSSYGDTLV
+77 IEVQNSSYGDTLV

-104 KEFFNMDNSEFSEDE
+104 KEFFDMDNSEFGEDE

-170 FNEGDKD
+170 FDEGDKD

-222 YGTVLELND
+222 HGTVLELND

-237 LNNESKSYE
+237 LNNENKSYE

-304 DEFNAEEMNESLSHN
+304 DEFNAEEMNESLSPN

-450 KNSNLAKII
+450 KNSDLAKVII
-459 IKASRKYLNDGCYLL
+459 NASRKYLDDGCYLL
-474 SESTNIDVNNLTKE
+474 SESANIDVNNLTKE

-591 KYVSVPEVNKGSSIL
+591 KYVS
-606 FDSFRDGYDEYD
+606 
-618 LRVYP
+618 
-623 GFADRDGVRA
+623 
-633 ILEPYKLDKDGRY
+633 
-646 IPTDDSLIELD
+646 
-657 DFRLDMTDEEV
+657 
-668 RSLVNNKLGLEE
+668 
-680 KHINE
+680 
-685 STELDINDIEIGDS
+685 
-699 NNMETIRKYV
+699 
-709 SAQEQHKGT
+709 AQEQHKGT

-730 EYDLRIYV
+730 EYDLRVYV

-823 EANTEDVTGMEPVGV
+823 EANTEDVTDMEPIGV

-890 KVPFNEVM
+890 KVPFNELM

>member
-104 KEFFNMDNSEFSEDE
+104 KEFFDMDNSEFGEDE

-170 FNEGDKD
+170 FDEGDKD

-207 LTNLAEHQYYDHDGG
+207 LTNLAEHQYYDSDGG

-304 DEFNAEEMNESLSHN
+304 DEFNAEEMNESLSPN

-411 VVSDKDLPSLAK
+411 IVSDKDLPSLAK
-423 KDMDDFSYDED
+423 KDMDDFRYDED

-450 KNSNLAKII
+450 KNSDLAKVII
-459 IKASRKYLNDGCYLL
+459 NASRKYLDDGCYLL

-540 EIKEYDN
+540 KTEEYDN

-567 INESTEFDINEID
+567 INESTEFDINDID
-580 VNEPN
+580 
-585 SMETIR
+585 
-591 KYVSVPEVNKGSSIL
+591 
-606 FDSFRDGYDEYD
+606 
-618 LRVYP
+618 
-623 GFADRDGVRA
+623 
-633 ILEPYKLDKDGRY
+633 
-646 IPTDDSLIELD
+646 
-657 DFRLDMTDEEV
+657 
-668 RSLVNNKLGLEE
+668 
-680 KHINE
+680 
-685 STELDINDIEIGDS
+685 IGDS

-725 KAGPY
+725 KAGSY

-767 DTIKLDDFR
+767 DIIELDDFR

-787 VSDKLGLKESLSE
+787 VNNKLGLKESLSE

-890 KVPFNEVM
+890 KVPFNELM

>member
-104 KEFFNMDNSEFSEDE
+104 KEFFDMDNSEFGEDE

-170 FNEGDKD
+170 FDEGDKD

-222 YGTVLELND
+222 HGTVLELND

-237 LNNESKSYE
+237 LNNENKSYE

-268 LLGRMGRHA
+268 LLGHMGRHA
-277 CVEPTYDNCIN
+277 CVEPTYDNCMN

-293 ETQEKLEQEAI
+293 ETQEKLEKEAI
-304 DEFNAEEMNESLSHN
+304 DEFNAEEMNESLSPN

-411 VVSDKDLPSLAK
+411 IVSDKDLPSLAK

-450 KNSNLAKII
+450 KNSDLAKVII
-459 IKASRKYLNDGCYLL
+459 NASRKYLDDGCYLL

-540 EIKEYDN
+540 KTEEYDN

-567 INESTEFDINEID
+567 INESTE
-580 VNEPN
+580 
-585 SMETIR
+585 
-591 KYVSVPEVNKGSSIL
+591 
-606 FDSFRDGYDEYD
+606 
-618 LRVYP
+618 
-623 GFADRDGVRA
+623 
-633 ILEPYKLDKDGRY
+633 
-646 IPTDDSLIELD
+646 
-657 DFRLDMTDEEV
+657 
-668 RSLVNNKLGLEE
+668 
-680 KHINE
+680 
-685 STELDINDIEIGDS
+685 LDINDIDIDEHNS
-699 NNMETIRKYV
+699 METIRKYV

-725 KAGPY
+725 KASPY
-730 EYDLRIYV
+730 EYDLRVYV

-767 DTIKLDDFR
+767 DIIELDDFR

-787 VSDKLGLKESLSE
+787 VYNKLGLKEKPINES
-800 IDNDQD
+800 
-806 LDADQVQADVDY
+806 
-818 WTDVD
+818 
-823 EANTEDVTGMEPVGV
+823 EDVKRDLAIEPG
-838 YSVSNSMAIYVYQIE
+838 
-853 YDIEDRVLA
+853 
-862 GDSSDETKARWRD
+862 SDEETTLDSLYDRKIKNYICSYCRKSIKNINDFDKKFYKGYGTEYVCPYCGEPYSFKDLKNIAR
-875 IIYGDGEAY
+875 YE
-884 FWYGDI
+884 
-890 KVPFNEVM
+890 EVQ
-898 RTDI
+898 DESK

>member
-7 SLLESLNES
+7 NLLESLNES

-77 VEVQKSSYGDTLV
+77 AEVQKSSYGDTLV

-104 KEFFNMDNSEFSEDE
+104 KEFFDMDNSEFGEDE

-170 FNEGDKD
+170 FDEGDKD

-222 YGTVLELND
+222 HGTVLELND

-237 LNNESKSYE
+237 LNNENKSYE

-277 CVEPTYDNCIN
+277 CVEPTYDNCMN

-293 ETQEKLEQEAI
+293 ETQEKLEKEAI
-304 DEFNAEEMNESLSHN
+304 DEFNAEEMS
-319 SGRKYVSK
+319 
-327 NVYVMN
+327 
-333 YKGTYIVLYHG
+333 
-344 HNEKEFD
+344 
-351 NETDAF
+351 
-357 SYAKKLAKEKNEKL
+357 
-371 KESADLTAE
+371 ESADITAE

-411 VVSDKDLPSLAK
+411 IVSDKDLPSLAK

-434 GDKEFIEALE
+434 GDKEFIKALE

-450 KNSNLAKII
+450 KNSDLAKVII
-459 IKASRKYLNDGCYLL
+459 NASRKYLDDGCYLL
-474 SESTNIDVNNLTKE
+474 SESANIDVNNLTKE

-527 DAQVDDYGRPNNR
+527 DAQMDDYGRPNNR
-540 EIKEYDN
+540 KTEEYDN
-547 AEDLYNYYRSCENP
+547 AKDLYNYYRSCENP
-561 FGEVEN
+561 FGEVDN
-567 INESTEFDINEID
+567 MNESEDVKRDLGIEPGSDEEAQLNSLYDEKKIEWTDLSGSDQTAVEHFLSIFGRDFTGKSWNDVESDIRSACHDIGYANEELID
-580 VNEPN
+580 KGYWIDGDTDPEPN
-585 SMETIR
+585 EKLVTDYIFQ
-591 KYVSVPEVNKGSSIL
+591 KYFLPKEKSKKI
-606 FDSFRDGYDEYD
+606 DESATYE
-618 LRVYP
+618 
-623 GFADRDGVRA
+623 AD
-633 ILEPYKLDKDGRY
+633 
-646 IPTDDSLIELD
+646 TD
-657 DFRLDMTDEEV
+657 
-668 RSLVNNKLGLEE
+668 
-680 KHINE
+680 
-685 STELDINDIEIGDS
+685 
-699 NNMETIRKYV
+699 
-709 SAQEQHKGT
+709 
-718 SIRFDTF
+718 
-725 KAGPY
+725 
-730 EYDLRIYV
+730 
-738 GGLTTKDEVR
+738 
-748 AALIP
+748 
-753 YKLDEEGRVIRVDK
+753 
-767 DTIKLDDFR
+767 
-776 LDMTDEEVRSL
+776 
-787 VSDKLGLKESLSE
+787 
-800 IDNDQD
+800 
-806 LDADQVQADVDY
+806 
-818 WTDVD
+818 
-823 EANTEDVTGMEPVGV
+823 TEDVSGMRPIGV
-838 YSVSNSMAIYVYQIE
+838 YTVSNNSAIYVYQIE
-853 YDIEDRVLA
+853 YDIEDRVLV
-862 GDSSDETKARWRD
+862 GDNSNETKAKWRD
-875 IIYGDGEAY
+875 VIYDDNGEPYFLYGDVRIY
-884 FWYGDI
+884 FSEI
-890 KVPFNEVM
+890 M

>member
-7 SLLESLNES
+7 NLLESLNES

-43 DMSVAFSFDFNEEP
+43 DMLVAFSFDFNEEP

-77 VEVQKSSYGDTLV
+77 VEVQNSSYGDTLV

-104 KEFFNMDNSEFSEDE
+104 KEFFNMDNSEFGEDE

-170 FNEGDKD
+170 FDEGDKD

-222 YGTVLELND
+222 HGTVLELND

-237 LNNESKSYE
+237 LNNENKSYE

-304 DEFNAEEMNESLSHN
+304 DEFNAEEMNESLSPN

-450 KNSNLAKII
+450 KNSDLAKVII
-459 IKASRKYLNDGCYLL
+459 NASRKYLDDGCYLL
-474 SESTNIDVNNLTKE
+474 SESTNIDVDNLTKE

-567 INESTEFDINEID
+567 INESTEFDINDID
-580 VNEPN
+580 
-585 SMETIR
+585 
-591 KYVSVPEVNKGSSIL
+591 
-606 FDSFRDGYDEYD
+606 
-618 LRVYP
+618 
-623 GFADRDGVRA
+623 
-633 ILEPYKLDKDGRY
+633 
-646 IPTDDSLIELD
+646 
-657 DFRLDMTDEEV
+657 
-668 RSLVNNKLGLEE
+668 
-680 KHINE
+680 
-685 STELDINDIEIGDS
+685 IGDS

-718 SIRFDTF
+718 SIRLDTF

-730 EYDLRIYV
+730 EYDLRVYV

-753 YKLDEEGRVIRVDK
+753 YKLDKEGRVIRVDK
-767 DTIKLDDFR
+767 DIIELDDFR

-862 GDSSDETKARWRD
+862 GDSSDETKAKWRD

-890 KVPFNEVM
+890 KVPFNELM

>member
-104 KEFFNMDNSEFSEDE
+104 KEFFNMDNSEFGEDE

-207 LTNLAEHQYYDHDGG
+207 LTNLAEHQYYDSDGG

-237 LNNESKSYE
+237 LNNENKSYE

-304 DEFNAEEMNESLSHN
+304 DEFNAEEMNESLSSN

-411 VVSDKDLPSLAK
+411 IVSDKDLPSLAK

-567 INESTEFDINEID
+567 INESTE
-580 VNEPN
+580 
-585 SMETIR
+585 
-591 KYVSVPEVNKGSSIL
+591 
-606 FDSFRDGYDEYD
+606 
-618 LRVYP
+618 
-623 GFADRDGVRA
+623 
-633 ILEPYKLDKDGRY
+633 
-646 IPTDDSLIELD
+646 
-657 DFRLDMTDEEV
+657 
-668 RSLVNNKLGLEE
+668 
-680 KHINE
+680 
-685 STELDINDIEIGDS
+685 LDINDIEIGDS

-725 KAGPY
+725 KASPY
-730 EYDLRIYV
+730 EYDLRVYV

-753 YKLDEEGRVIRVDK
+753 YKLDEEGRVIRVDE
-767 DTIKLDDFR
+767 DIIELDDFR

-787 VSDKLGLKESLSE
+787 VSDKLSLKESLSE

-890 KVPFNEVM
+890 KVPFNELM

>member
-29 LDGYIDNDVTDTEI
+29 LDGYIDNDVADTEI

-104 KEFFNMDNSEFSEDE
+104 KEFFDMDNSEFGEDE

-170 FNEGDKD
+170 FDEGDRD

-222 YGTVLELND
+222 HGTVLELND

-237 LNNESKSYE
+237 LNNENKSYE

-304 DEFNAEEMNESLSHN
+304 DEFNAEEMNESLSPN

-357 SYAKKLAKEKNEKL
+357 SYAKKLAKEKNEEL

-540 EIKEYDN
+540 KTEEYDN

-567 INESTEFDINEID
+567 INESTE
-580 VNEPN
+580 
-585 SMETIR
+585 
-591 KYVSVPEVNKGSSIL
+591 
-606 FDSFRDGYDEYD
+606 
-618 LRVYP
+618 
-623 GFADRDGVRA
+623 
-633 ILEPYKLDKDGRY
+633 
-646 IPTDDSLIELD
+646 
-657 DFRLDMTDEEV
+657 
-668 RSLVNNKLGLEE
+668 
-680 KHINE
+680 
-685 STELDINDIEIGDS
+685 LDINDIDIDEHNS
-699 NNMETIRKYV
+699 METIRKYV

-730 EYDLRIYV
+730 EYDLRVYV

-767 DTIKLDDFR
+767 DIIELDDFR

-890 KVPFNEVM
+890 KVPFNELM